1 MLGLSPVVGLL
12 WQVQLLPSPQDVSRY
27 HVVLLLAPCRYNFKQ
42 QPARMVGQY
51 KGARMH
57 PEVAGWLH
65 ANWFADSNAAI
76 ARMRA
81 GGKPQPEAW
90 P

>member
-1 MLGLSPVVGLL
+1 
-12 WQVQLLPSPQDVSRY
+12 
-27 HVVLLLAPCRYNFKQ
+27 
-42 QPARMVGQY
+42 MVGQY

-57 PEVAGWLH
+57 PDVAAWLN

-76 ARMRA
+76 ARMLA
-81 GGKPQPEAW
+81 GGKPQPEHW

>member
-1 MLGLSPVVGLL
+1 MPVAVAAA
-12 WQVQLLPSPQDVSRY
+12 WPRRY
-27 HVVLLLAPCRYNFKQ
+27 SFQQ

-51 KGARMH
+51 KGALMH
-57 PEVAGWLH
+57 PGVAAWLN

-76 ARMRA
+76 ARMLA
-81 GGKPQPEAW
+81 GAKPQPEAW

>member
-1 MLGLSPVVGLL
+1 M
-12 WQVQLLPSPQDVSRY
+12 
-27 HVVLLLAPCRYNFKQ
+27 LLLAPCRYRFKQ
-42 QPARMVGQY
+42 QAVRMVGQY

-76 ARMRA
+76 ACMLA